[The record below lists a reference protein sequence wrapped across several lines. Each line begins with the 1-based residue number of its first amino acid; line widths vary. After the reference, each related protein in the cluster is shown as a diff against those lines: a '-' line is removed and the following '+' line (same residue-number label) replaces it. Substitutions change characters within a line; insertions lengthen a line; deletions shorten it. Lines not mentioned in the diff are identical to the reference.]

1 MKKRLDKVREKV
13 YTLQH
18 GKNVLLRLRLRE
30 IQVVLL
36 ALQKKVSSI
45 IVKIFQPTASRPKEF
60 GMQESKF
67 LASSGGRFAQR
78 VSLGIC
84 ILAAAALVACG
95 GGGSTTEAPQKQLVV
110 DTIPTPDTV
119 KTILSVKVQF
129 VAVNGVN
136 IDGSTVEP
144 AAKVLV
150 TYDAGSTQ
158 GTGTLS
164 THCGT
169 QSLAGTQETATTSKL
184 TFGHSDWTEG
194 SCTGSVTVSAA
205 GYASATQ
212 TFAFTV
218 KKAAVVYHYPEL
230 KLFIGTDGL
239 LGQIVPNGSG
249 GWKDVSLVNKTGY
262 TTGAAFPIGGCGI
275 GYLGDTVYKRA
286 DGMPMAECKTIAAG
300 NTFRRFPVN
309 PETGELLAEDT
320 TALPA
325 DVVFRRVNYG
335 VYNDTPYVSHGVV
348 QKGSYIESSVGVF
361 YFTYNDSVNL
371 RFAPKG
377 DFAAST
383 VISTKDFQF
392 LAVVSN

>member
-30 IQVVLL
+30 VQVVLL

-45 IVKIFQPTASRPKEF
+45 FTIFDKPTASRPSKEID
-60 GMQESKF
+60 MKMSSEF
-67 LASSGGRFAQR
+67 LASPGGRLTQR

-110 DTIPTPDTV
+110 DTTPTPDTV

-150 TYDAGSTQ
+150 TYDAGGTQ

-218 KKAAVVYHYPEL
+218 KKAAVVYHYSDFMPVVYAD
-230 KLFIGTDGL
+230 GT
-239 LGQIVPNGSG
+239 LGRIVPDGASY
-249 GWKDVSLVNKTGY
+249 KVVALVNKTGY
-262 TTGAAFPIGGCGI
+262 TTGAAFPIGQCGVVQV
-275 GYLGDTVYKRA
+275 GDAVYKQE
-286 DGMPMAECKTIAAG
+286 DGQPIVSCTTIVAG
-300 NTFRRFPVN
+300 NTRRYFVVN
-309 PETGELLAEDT
+309 PETGEIGKEVT
-320 TALPA
+320 QPSGVVVH
-325 DVVFRRVNYG
+325 DVGYGDYNATPFVAYG
-335 VYNDTPYVSHGVV
+335 VVEKGTYVET
-348 QKGSYIESSVGVF
+348 KAGVF
-361 YFTYNDSVNL
+361 YQTFNDHAHL
-371 RFAPKG
+371 MFAPLG
-377 DFAAST
+377 DFSKA
-383 VISTKDFQF
+383 VVVGNDGYKF
-392 LAVVSN
+392 LSVVSN